1 MSTTKNQSSVDHI
14 DPDRNITTTKKIP
27 IGNIITNAG
36 IDTIENEA
44 KLEGPFSC
52 PRAYVPGS
60 YQALGVSTQILA
72 FCGFLRIL
80 FGRYIYSPL
89 EGFIIITDWCMFV
102 R

>member
-27 IGNIITNAG
+27 IGNIITDAG

-52 PRAYVPGS
+52 PRA
-60 YQALGVSTQILA
+60 QALGVSTQILA
-72 FCGFLRIL
+72 FCDFLRIL

-89 EGFIIITDWCMFV
+89 EGFIIITDFCMFE